1 MVNRNRLSRA
11 GGGVMALLLSV
22 VPASASSTFCDSF
35 VSKHDPAWGDQDG
48 TWTIAKH
55 RYYAT
60 MPDNNPLTY
69 TDLTDYQSLKNFTL
83 NVTVN
88 DVYDGGIWLRSQYN
102 GGAPNG
108 VLFVVGG
115 ACSNYSGVYF
125 HVVHDGSPGQCL
137 DEVNVPGLQGS
148 NAKIKL
154 VAKGHTYTAYVN
166 GAMVTSLTD
175 TTYRT
180 GSTGFY
186 DNSTA
191 PAETFSH
198 FCLKVH

>member
-1 MVNRNRLSRA
+1 
-11 GGGVMALLLSV
+11 MALLLAAT
-22 VPASASSTFCDSF
+22 PALAGGTFCDKF
-35 VSKHDPAWGDQDG
+35 VSKNDPAWGDQDG
-48 TWTIAKH
+48 SWTIAKR

-69 TDLTDYQSLKNFTL
+69 TDLTDYQSLTSFTL

-108 VLFVVGG
+108 VLLVVGG
-115 ACSNYSGVYF
+115 ACSNYTGLYW
-125 HVVHDGSPGQCL
+125 HVVHDGSAGQCL
-137 DEVNVPGLQGS
+137 NEVNVSGLEGS
-148 NAKIKL
+148 NAKIKI
-154 VAKGHTYTAYVN
+154 VAKGDTYTAYVN

-175 TTYRT
+175 STYTT
-180 GSTGFY
+180 GSAGLY
-186 DNSTA
+186 DNSAA
-191 PAETFSH
+191 PAESFSH